1 MEYRELGN
9 SRLSPLLLSSLE
21 MMQHAMEH
29 LQNGTEKSMGFAVLH
44 ADNSIELILK
54 ELVRSKGIRLINK
67 KGYSMD
73 YYECI
78 DQLVNAGVRIPELPS
93 IDLLHT
99 ERNNTYHLGNKP
111 DKNKAEWLVYD
122 VALSF
127 LRRICIDE
135 LKFDIN
141 SFSKGFRLSEETKQD
156 LELTRSDVVNKYLT
170 KANLAFKSG
179 MFDSTVM
186 FSYIGIEALMR
197 EYIFAK
203 TIETPKHTYDLVRTM
218 REKNILSPN
227 SFRNFER
234 LRYIRNLV
242 AHGMEEVDKKEAR
255 FALQVFKEII
265 DEVGQSQNL

>member
-1 MEYRELGN
+1 MRS

-21 MMQHAMEH
+21 MMQHAIEH
-29 LQNGTEKSMGFAVLH
+29 LKNGTEKSMGFAVLH

-54 ELVRSKGIRLINK
+54 ELIRSRGIRLINK

-78 DQLVNAGVRIPELPS
+78 DRLVNAGVQIPELPS

-127 LRRICIDE
+127 LRRICMDE
-135 LKFDIN
+135 LKFDIK
-141 SFSKGFRLSEETKQD
+141 SFSRDFRLSEETKQD
-156 LELTRSDVVNKYLT
+156 LELTRSKVINRYLV
-170 KANLAFKSG
+170 KASNALESG

-186 FSYIGIEALMR
+186 LSYIGIEALMR
-197 EYIFAK
+197 EHIFARMMEK
-203 TIETPKHTYDLVRTM
+203 PPKRPYDMVRTM
-218 REKNILSPN
+218 REKNILSPQ

-234 LRYIRNLV
+234 LRHIRNRV
-242 AHGMEEVDKKEAR
+242 AHGMEEVDKREAK
-255 FALQVFKEII
+255 FALRVFKDII
-265 DEVGQSQNL
+265 DEVGQTSR